1 MQTAATLP
9 PAGGTALA
17 QPQPLPPLRDELKIH
32 PAGNNRDGSPAW
44 HLADPVRNLY
54 FRLGWLELEML
65 RRWPLGAPQAI
76 ADSISQETTM
86 TVDEQDV
93 LQFLGFL
100 QQQQLLRRGA
110 FKARG
115 SLWRRI
121 LHGYLFIRLPLV
133 RPEKALR
140 RMLPWVEW
148 LFSAPFLLLT
158 AVAALA
164 GVVLAARQ
172 WDNVEAA
179 LHGALSWNGAL
190 AFAVALI
197 LSKCWHEL
205 GHAFMATR
213 YGVRVGHM
221 GVALLVM
228 WPMAYTD
235 TGESWKLS
243 QSRHRL
249 SIASAGIMAEL
260 MLAAWATLFWSFAPE
275 GNVKGALF
283 FLATTAWVLT
293 VAVNA
298 SPFMRFDGYFILSD
312 TLDYPGLHERAGNW
326 AKRWLRWHLLGLED
340 PIPDNVSPAFARF
353 LTLFAFATWVY
364 RLLLFV
370 GIALVVYNAFFKALG
385 LVLFFIEIVTFVVQ
399 PMFRELKIWRAR
411 RREIAPARLLRLV
424 AVALA
429 LGLSVFLPWSGQV
442 SLHGVMEAGVA
453 QPVYTPYAAQLDKVL
468 VQEGQQVKAGQKL
481 FELVAPVP
489 ADEQDKALAL
499 SQAWQTSARGAMAL
513 DKNGAAKQVVAD
525 QMARQYAIQQ
535 RASAVEL
542 QRLQLVALEDGV
554 VHDVEQTLRPG
565 SWVSPGTRI
574 ASVIDTHRWRVKALV
589 SETDLARL
597 RDGAMARVYQQGRWQ
612 PLAGAVVTID
622 HDAIRRLPNLMLAQ
636 SHGGPVAL
644 NPVAPANELRPA
656 AVWYRVVIEG
666 ISAAPVSKEQLVRV
680 DVASDRQSLAHSWV
694 NSVML
699 MLIQQT
705 GFGKEG

>member
-1 MQTAATLP
+1 
-9 PAGGTALA
+9 
-17 QPQPLPPLRDELKIH
+17 
-32 PAGNNRDGSPAW
+32 
-44 HLADPVRNLY
+44 
-54 FRLGWLELEML
+54 
-65 RRWPLGAPQAI
+65 
-76 ADSISQETTM
+76 
-86 TVDEQDV
+86 
-93 LQFLGFL
+93 
-100 QQQQLLRRGA
+100 
-110 FKARG
+110 
-115 SLWRRI
+115 
-121 LHGYLFIRLPLV
+121 
-133 RPEKALR
+133 
-140 RMLPWVEW
+140 
-148 LFSAPFLLLT
+148 
-158 AVAALA
+158 
-164 GVVLAARQ
+164 
-172 WDNVEAA
+172 
-179 LHGALSWNGAL
+179 
-190 AFAVALI
+190 
-197 LSKCWHEL
+197 
-205 GHAFMATR
+205 
-213 YGVRVGHM
+213 
-221 GVALLVM
+221 
-228 WPMAYTD
+228 
-235 TGESWKLS
+235 
-243 QSRHRL
+243 
-249 SIASAGIMAEL
+249 
-260 MLAAWATLFWSFAPE
+260 
-275 GNVKGALF
+275 
-283 FLATTAWVLT
+283 
-293 VAVNA
+293 
-298 SPFMRFDGYFILSD
+298 
-312 TLDYPGLHERAGNW
+312 
-326 AKRWLRWHLLGLED
+326 
-340 PIPDNVSPAFARF
+340 
-353 LTLFAFATWVY
+353 
-364 RLLLFV
+364 
-370 GIALVVYNAFFKALG
+370 
-385 LVLFFIEIVTFVVQ
+385 
-399 PMFRELKIWRAR
+399 MFRELKIWRAR

-597 RDGAMARVYQQGRWQ
+597 RDGATARVYQQGRWQ

>member
-1 MQTAATLP
+1 M
-9 PAGGTALA
+9 
-17 QPQPLPPLRDELKIH
+17 D
-32 PAGNNRDGSPAW
+32 
-44 HLADPVRNLY
+44 
-54 FRLGWLELEML
+54 
-65 RRWPLGAPQAI
+65 I
-76 ADSISQETTM
+76 A
-86 TVDEQDV
+86 
-93 LQFLGFL
+93 
-100 QQQQLLRRGA
+100 
-110 FKARG
+110 
-115 SLWRRI
+115 
-121 LHGYLFIRLPLV
+121 
-133 RPEKALR
+133 
-140 RMLPWVEW
+140 
-148 LFSAPFLLLT
+148 
-158 AVAALA
+158 
-164 GVVLAARQ
+164 
-172 WDNVEAA
+172 
-179 LHGALSWNGAL
+179 
-190 AFAVALI
+190 
-197 LSKCWHEL
+197 
-205 GHAFMATR
+205 MATR
-213 YGVRVGHM
+213 HTPRRRHGMRAAAVAFVLATALTACKKGEGGPGEAQAKEPEVEAIPVEVVKAANRPIAASYTGTAALEPLAESQVVAKTS
-221 GVALLVM
+221 GVAL
-228 WPMAYTD
+228 A
-235 TGESWKLS
+235 
-243 QSRHRL
+243 
-249 SIASAGIMAEL
+249 
-260 MLAAWATLFWSFAPE
+260 
-275 GNVKGALF
+275 
-283 FLATTAWVLT
+283 
-293 VAVNA
+293 
-298 SPFMRFDGYFILSD
+298 
-312 TLDYPGLHERAGNW
+312 
-326 AKRWLRWHLLGLED
+326 
-340 PIPDNVSPAFARF
+340 
-353 LTLFAFATWVY
+353 
-364 RLLLFV
+364 
-370 GIALVVYNAFFKALG
+370 
-385 LVLFFIEIVTFVVQ
+385 
-399 PMFRELKIWRAR
+399 
-411 RREIAPARLLRLV
+411 
-424 AVALA
+424 
-429 LGLSVFLPWSGQV
+429 
-442 SLHGVMEAGVA
+442 
-453 QPVYTPYAAQLDKVL
+453 VL

-597 RDGAMARVYQQGRWQ
+597 RDGATARVYQQGRWQ